1 LFRKKNLTSENEN
14 GIMRDMK
21 VGDLLTEKSVSKKTN
36 KPLLIVT
43 EIREHHE
50 NSNMDRIQLRWLSRI
65 GGEGITGELSRL
77 IVEKRYKVI

>member
-21 VGDLLTEKSVSKKTN
+21 VGDLLTEKSASKKTN

>member
-1 LFRKKNLTSENEN
+1 MFRKKNLTNENEN

-21 VGDLLTEKSVSKKTN
+21 VGDLLTEKNSSRKTN

-65 GGEGITGELSRL
+65 GTEGITGELSRL

>member
-1 LFRKKNLTSENEN
+1 LTNENEN

-21 VGDLLTEKSVSKKTN
+21 VGDLLTEKNSSRKTN

-65 GGEGITGELSRL
+65 GTEGITGELSRL